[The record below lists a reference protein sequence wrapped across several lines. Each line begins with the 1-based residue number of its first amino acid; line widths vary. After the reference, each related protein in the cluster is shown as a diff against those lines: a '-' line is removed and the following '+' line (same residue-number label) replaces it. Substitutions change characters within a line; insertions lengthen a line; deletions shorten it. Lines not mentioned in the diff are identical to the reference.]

1 MLAQYKTLDERFKLL
16 GFTVGIGMQVYVM
29 DLSRRSMLVVEG
41 VRKSGYST
49 YRYTF
54 YKMTCLPGG
63 GQRRLKVYEKDV
75 SAKRVYTTSSIFFS
89 ISRAKS
95 RRGKGW
101 VNRVGVRLSNALN
114 TVSNELRCLLN
125 KEA

>member
-16 GFTVGIGMQVYVM
+16 GFTVGIGSQVYVM
-29 DLSRRSMLVVEG
+29 DLSKRSMLVVEG
-41 VRKSGYST
+41 VRKTGYST

-75 SAKRVYTTSSIFFS
+75 SAKKVLRRVASFLAYIEQDQGGL
-89 ISRAKS
+89 KD
-95 RRGKGW
+95 G
-101 VNRVGVRLSNALN
+101 
-114 TVSNELRCLLN
+114 
-125 KEA
+125 